1 MFFFPASRFLIHMF
15 IFPPAG
21 EHMGKVCGMCG
32 NFNGDKED
40 DIRDANGD
48 GKVNVRQSFDIRKY
62 M

>member
-1 MFFFPASRFLIHMF
+1 MF